1 MSDKDIQIQ
10 DDLPTPPQMSYEKK
24 LEMLKQAVETTDDP
38 NLIKKLEAEI
48 ADLYF
53 RHLDD

>member
-10 DDLPTPPQMSYEKK
+10 DDLPTPPQISNEKK